1 MTAYRY
7 RLNPAAPAVIQV
19 RRHVAGEKRNNRKW
33 RTYMCCSSPERAA
46 QILRRLRQPP
56 ADAWSVMP

>member
-1 MTAYRY
+1 MSTYRY
-7 RLNPAAPAVIQV
+7 RVNPAHRHIVQI
-19 RRHVAGEKRNNRKW
+19 RRHVAGEKRNRRKW

-46 QILRRLRQPP
+46 QILRRLRRVP